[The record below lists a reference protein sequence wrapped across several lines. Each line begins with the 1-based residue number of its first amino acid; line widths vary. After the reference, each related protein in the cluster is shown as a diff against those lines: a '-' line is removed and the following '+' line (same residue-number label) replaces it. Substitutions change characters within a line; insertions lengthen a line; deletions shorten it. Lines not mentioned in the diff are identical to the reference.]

1 MSSKNVPRRMSMIV
15 LALCFLPAALG
26 QVALQ
31 TQRLPLEQRLQIMEQ
46 ASARS
51 QQQLHSYQWIEATTL
66 TIDGKTKEPKQSLC
80 SYSADGH
87 LIKKPMGG
95 SGEPQISGGPL
106 KKHIIKKKLE
116 EFHEEM
122 AQVGGL
128 TALYLPLNNGR
139 LKDALHTRR
148 VDYEHEQSAGFTVI
162 VNDYAKPGDQL
173 RLTINPDSLQI
184 QRIVVQTYFDGPQ
197 DSLTAD
203 VRFSE
208 LADGTVYPSVTTIN
222 AVGKKLQIATV
233 SSDFSRPVQ

>member
-66 TIDGKTKEPKQSLC
+66 TIDGKAKEPKQSLC

-95 SGEPQISGGPL
+95 SGEPQISGSPL

-139 LKDALHTRR
+139 LKDALHSRTGRSIQALPR
-148 VDYEHEQSAGFTVI
+148 STQLGKSFRSQQFPRTSQGRSNKADPGSA
-162 VNDYAKPGDQL
+162 
-173 RLTINPDSLQI
+173 
-184 QRIVVQTYFDGPQ
+184 
-197 DSLTAD
+197 
-203 VRFSE
+203 
-208 LADGTVYPSVTTIN
+208 ADGW
-222 AVGKKLQIATV
+222 ATSIKDV
-233 SSDFSRPVQ
+233 ALN

>member
-1 MSSKNVPRRMSMIV
+1 MSRKNVIWRMSMIV
-15 LALCFLPAALG
+15 MPLYFLSSALG
-26 QVALQ
+26 QSM
-31 TQRLPLEQRLQIMEQ
+31 PLEQRLQAMQQ
-46 ASARS
+46 ASAIS
-51 QQQLHSYQWIEATTL
+51 QQQLHSYQWIESTTL
-66 TIDGKTKEPKQSLC
+66 TIDGKVKEPKQSLC

-106 KKHIIKKKLE
+106 KKHIIRKKVE
-116 EFHEEM
+116 EFQEEM
-122 AQVGGL
+122 AEVSSL

-173 RLTINPDSLQI
+173 RITLNPDSLQI
-184 QRIVVQTYFDGPQ
+184 QRIVVQTYFDSPR
-197 DSLTAD
+197 DTLTAD

-233 SSDFSRPVQ
+233 SSDFSRPVK